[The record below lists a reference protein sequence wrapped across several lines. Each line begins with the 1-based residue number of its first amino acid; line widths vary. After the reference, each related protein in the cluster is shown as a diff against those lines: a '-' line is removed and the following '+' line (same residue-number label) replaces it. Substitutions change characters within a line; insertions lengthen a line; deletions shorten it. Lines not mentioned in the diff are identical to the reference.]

1 MMQLLNPEVCVSGTQ
16 APVGQASIHLPMKN
30 VLRLSLAAATLSLA
44 LTTLASAAESD
55 AGAIDI
61 GQLVPSAKGQFVE
74 VNLSSA
80 MLKFAARITARQEPE
95 VAEMIRNLKSIRVNV
110 VGLDDT
116 NRASTV
122 EQIEK
127 VRRKLESQGWTKMVT
142 VREREDGDNVDI
154 HVKQR
159 GEENIDGLVV
169 TVLDKKGEAVF
180 VNIVGNINA
189 DQIAQIADKF
199 DIEPLRKVH
208 LKIEANKKPK
218 EV

>member
-1 MMQLLNPEVCVSGTQ
+1 
-16 APVGQASIHLPMKN
+16 MKN
-30 VLRLSLAAATLSLA
+30 LLRSSLAAATLSLA
-44 LTTLASAAESD
+44 LTTFASAAETH

-61 GQLVPSAKGQFVE
+61 GQLMPSAKGQFVE

-80 MLKFAARITARQEPE
+80 MLKFAARIAARQEPE
-95 VAEMIRNLKSIRVNV
+95 AAELIRNLKSIRVNV
-110 VGLDDT
+110 VGLDDS
-116 NRASTV
+116 NRDITI
-122 EQIEK
+122 EQIEG
-127 VRRKLESQGWTKMVT
+127 VRRKLEGQGWTKMVT
-142 VREREDGDNVDI
+142 VREKNGGDNVDV
-154 HVKQR
+154 HVMQR
-159 GEENIDGLVV
+159 GEEAIDGLVV

-208 LKIEANKKPK
+208 LKIEAKKKAK

>member
-1 MMQLLNPEVCVSGTQ
+1 
-16 APVGQASIHLPMKN
+16 MKIS
-30 VLRLSLAAATLSLA
+30 LRLSLAAAAASLA
-44 LTTLASAAESD
+44 LTTLSLASETE

-80 MLKFAARITARQEPE
+80 MLKFAARIASRQEPE

-110 VGLDDT
+110 VGLDDS

-122 EQIEK
+122 EQIEG
-127 VRRKLESQGWTKMVT
+127 VRRKLESQGWSKMVT
-142 VREREDGDNVDI
+142 VRDREGGDNVDV

-159 GEENIDGLVV
+159 GEEAIDGLVV
-169 TVLDKKGEAVF
+169 TVIDKKGEAVF

-189 DQIAQIADKF
+189 DQLAQIADKF

-208 LKIEANKKPK
+208 LKIEAKKKDK